1 MAVINVLAPHVAN
14 MIAAGEVVER
24 PGSVVKELMENAA
37 DAGARNITVEL
48 RGGGATFLRVTDDGC
63 GMAPEDAGN
72 CFLRHATSKLRDE
85 HGPEAISTMGFRG
98 EALAAIAAI
107 SHVELLTRREEDEAG
122 TMVTLSG
129 GEIQD
134 MGPAGCP
141 KGSVFTVKDLFYNT
155 PARLKF
161 MKSDRAEGAWCVQT
175 ALRVA
180 LGRPDI
186 SVRCIRDGREEFFTP
201 GDGKPDSAVYALL
214 GRDAALSML
223 PVQGENEG
231 VSVTGFVG
239 SPSAGRGN
247 RAMQFFF
254 VNGRGI
260 RSQSLQAAV
269 EQAYKNT
276 LLVGRFPSCVLYISM
291 SPGAVDV
298 NVHPTKTE
306 VKFSSE
312 KRVFDAVYYSALNA
326 LQGREDRVELHLSRG
341 TEKRLQPAVPASG
354 QEPAH
359 TAAPKAAPAEPAKG
373 SAAPSA
379 APPEQMTI
387 ELHSPSYAYGR
398 GMTAVVPPR
407 RPLREESAPR
417 QERQGQPTQP
427 DPPRPAPRAPAA
439 WEPKEPAADRR
450 ETVPP
455 QEPVRVAGEVLRT
468 YIIAEQGDRVLLID
482 KHAAHERLV
491 FDALKARGRE
501 ILSQGLI
508 VPQTWRPARE
518 DREALEENAAL
529 LRELGFDL
537 EPYGEEDMILRAVPE
552 ALDPVQ
558 AIPALEEICE
568 KLKTGSRDLA
578 RDGILQT
585 ISCKAAIKAGW
596 DTDPM
601 ELQVL
606 ADKVASGQIKY
617 CPHGRPVAMTL
628 TKREL
633 DKQFSR
639 PALYNSKKSGGF
651 IT

>member
-48 RGGGATFLRVTDDGC
+48 RGGGATFIRVTDDGC

-72 CFLRHATSKLRDE
+72 CFLRHATSKIKDE
-85 HGPEAISTMGFRG
+85 LGLEAISTMGFRG
-98 EALAAIAAI
+98 EALAAIAAV

-186 SVRCIRDGREEFFTP
+186 SVRCIRDGQEEFFTP
-201 GDGKPDSAVYALL
+201 GDGKPESAVYALL
-214 GRDAALSML
+214 GRDTALSML

-254 VNGRGI
+254 VNGRVI

-276 LLVGRFPSCVLYISM
+276 LLVGRFPSCVLYITM

-298 NVHPTKTE
+298 NVHPTKNE

-326 LQGREDRVELHLSRG
+326 LQGREDTVEMRLSRG
-341 TEKRLQPAVPASG
+341 TEKRLHPTGPVSAPEPEHSAPEKASE
-354 QEPAH
+354 EPIE
-359 TAAPKAAPAEPAKG
+359 KAPAPTG
-373 SAAPSA
+373 
-379 APPEQMTI
+379 QMTL
-387 ELHSPSYAYGR
+387 ELHSPTYTYGR
-398 GMTAVVPPR
+398 GMTVAV
-407 RPLREESAPR
+407 PLRHSSQRESAPR
-417 QERQGQPTQP
+417 REEAE
-427 DPPRPAPRAPAA
+427 PPRSVPKPPAA
-439 WEPKEPAADRR
+439 WEPKKPPAEKPAASVPAEPA
-450 ETVPP
+450 
-455 QEPVRVAGEVLRT
+455 RVVGEVLRT
-468 YIIAEQGDRVLLID
+468 YIIAEQGERVLLID

-501 ILSQGLI
+501 ILSQGLLE
-508 VPQTWRPARE
+508 PQTWRPARE
-518 DREALEENAAL
+518 ERETLEENAGL

-537 EPYGEEDMILRAVPE
+537 EPYGEEDMIVRAVPE
-552 ALDPVQ
+552 ALDPAQ
-558 AIPALEEICE
+558 AVPALEEICE
-568 KLKTGSRDLA
+568 KLQTGSRDLA

-585 ISCKAAIKAGW
+585 IACKAAIKAGW

-628 TKREL
+628 TRREL

-639 PALYNSKKSGGF
+639 
-651 IT
+651 IV

>member
-48 RGGGATFLRVTDDGC
+48 RGGGATFIRVTDDGC
-63 GMAPEDAGN
+63 GMVPEDAES

-85 HGPEAISTMGFRG
+85 QGLEAISTMGFRG
-98 EALAAIAAI
+98 EALAAIAAV

-122 TMVTLSG
+122 TSVTLSG
-129 GEIQD
+129 GEMQSI
-134 MGPAGCP
+134 GPAGCP
-141 KGSVFTVKDLFYNT
+141 KGSVFTVQDLFYNT

-201 GDGKPDSAVYALL
+201 GDGRPESAVYALL
-214 GRDAALSML
+214 GRDIALSML
-223 PVQGENEG
+223 SVQGENEG

-254 VNGRGI
+254 VNGRAI

-276 LLVGRFPSCVLYISM
+276 LLVGRFPSCVLYITM

-298 NVHPTKTE
+298 NVHPTKNE

-326 LQGREDRVELHLSRG
+326 LHGREDTVEMHLSRG
-341 TEKRLQPAVPASG
+341 TEKRLHP
-354 QEPAH
+354 
-359 TAAPKAAPAEPAKG
+359 AAPAAAPETKMRQTIAPSAETANKAAPAPA
-373 SAAPSA
+373 AAPA
-379 APPEQMTI
+379 AQMTL
-387 ELHSPSYAYGR
+387 ELHSPVYTYGK
-398 GMTAVVPPR
+398 GMTIPAPPR
-407 RPLREESAPR
+407 HTAGGAYVRR
-417 QERQGQPTQP
+417 QEE
-427 DPPRPAPRAPAA
+427 PPVRPAPQPPAA
-439 WEPKEPAADRR
+439 WEPKTPAA
-450 ETVPP
+450 ET
-455 QEPVRVAGEVLRT
+455 QAASSEPVRLVGEVLRT
-468 YIIAEQGDRVLLID
+468 YIIAEQGERVLIID

-491 FDALKARGRE
+491 FDALKARDRE
-501 ILSQGLI
+501 MLSQGLI
-508 VPQTWRPARE
+508 VPQTWRP
-518 DREALEENAAL
+518 DREAREILEENAAL
-529 LRELGFDL
+529 LQELGFGL

-552 ALDPVQ
+552 ALDPAQ

-585 ISCKAAIKAGW
+585 IACKAAIKAGW
-596 DTDPM
+596 DTDPL

-617 CPHGRPVAMTL
+617 CPHGRPVAVTL
-628 TKREL
+628 TRREL

-639 PALYNSKKSGGF
+639 
-651 IT
+651 IV